1 MAYAPSGP
9 SDDPPR
15 TSIMAEA
22 GQKLKQIRERLG
34 LKYRDVEEATT
45 RIANQHQNDEL
56 IVSLSRLADIENKG
70 TVPSMYRLYSLCAVY
85 RVDMTDALSWY
96 GISLSLLPADAVLLG
111 HSKTHLLGL
120 KARQDAEVQAP
131 IALDPGIDLS
141 KTMFLSR
148 MIQRWGKL
156 PLMLLRH
163 MDLRSRLYGLIGA
176 DDWSMFPIIP
186 PGSLVVIDDS
196 RRRILPSGWR
206 TEFDRPIYFLEHR
219 SGYLCGWCT
228 LEGDQLT
235 VQPHP
240 SSACP
245 PKFYTYPDEI
255 EVIGQVTQVAMT
267 LEPSQRH
274 RPRK

>member
-9 SDDPPR
+9 SDEPPR

-34 LKYRDVEEATT
+34 LKYREVEEATT

-85 RVDMTDALSWY
+85 RLDMTDALSWY
-96 GISLSLLPADAVLLG
+96 GISLSLLPADALLLG
-111 HSKTHLLGL
+111 HPKTHMIGF
-120 KARQDAEVQAP
+120 KARQDAEVQSP
-131 IALDPGIDLS
+131 ISLDPGIDLS

-148 MIQRWGKL
+148 MIQKWGKL

-163 MDLRSRLYGLIGA
+163 MDLRSRLYGLIGT

-196 RRRILPSGWR
+196 RRRILSTGWR
-206 TEFDRPIYFLEHR
+206 SEFDRPIYFLEHR
-219 SGYLCGWCT
+219 EGYMCGWCS
-228 LEGDQLT
+228 LEEDKLS
-235 VQPHP
+235 VQFHP
-240 SSACP
+240 SSGCAP
-245 PKFYTYPDEI
+245 GFYTYPDEI

-267 LEPSQRH
+267 LEPSQRN